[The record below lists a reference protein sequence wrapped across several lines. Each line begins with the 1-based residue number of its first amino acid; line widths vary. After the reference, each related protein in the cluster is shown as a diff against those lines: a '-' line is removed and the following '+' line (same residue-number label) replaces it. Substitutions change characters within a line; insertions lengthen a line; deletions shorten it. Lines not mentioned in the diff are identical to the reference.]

1 MPGLVPGIHVFNA
14 TGVKDVDGLDK
25 PGHDVERR
33 CMPDLP
39 MTSTRLTQHRSFVWF
54 WCARTFSNGAF
65 MMQGVAVGWQIYAL
79 TNDPFDLG
87 LVGLVQFFPLIAM
100 AIIVGQVLDLFDRRK
115 IAAACQ
121 LGKAL
126 AALLLALGSV
136 RGWLTRDTML
146 AIVFLSGT
154 ARAFEI
160 PTMHAILPGIV
171 PLTILPRAIAASAS
185 AQQTAVICGPSLG
198 GLLYAFGPTTVYA
211 TCTLV
216 FIGASVLMTLIEL
229 TYSPHPNPPPQAG
242 EGRVGGSKE
251 ETGVDS
257 DAVPRK
263 SVSLATL
270 FAGFAYI
277 RRRPILMGA
286 ISLDLFAVLLG
297 GVTALLPI
305 YARDILDAGPWG
317 LGVLRSAPAVGALVT
332 TVLLARHAIT
342 AHAGAIMFAAV
353 GMFGLASLV
362 FALST
367 SMALSFAALA
377 VYGAGDSVSVVI
389 RQSLIQLRTP
399 YDMLGRVAAVNS
411 MFTGASG
418 SLGELRAGAVAAA
431 FGAVPSALIGGAGA
445 ILVMLIW
452 MWAFPQLRRV
462 DKLAGEGRGLM

>member
-1 MPGLVPGIHVFNA
+1 MLENPA
-14 TGVKDVDGLDK
+14 
-25 PGHDVERR
+25 
-33 CMPDLP
+33 
-39 MTSTRLTQHRSFVWF
+39 STRLTQHRAFVLF

-100 AIIVGQVLDLFDRRK
+100 AVIVGQVLDVFDRRK

-126 AALLLALGSV
+126 AALLLAVGSAQ
-136 RGWLTRDTML
+136 GWLTRDLML
-146 AIVFLSGT
+146 GIVFLSGT

-160 PTMHAILPGIV
+160 PTMHAILPSIV
-171 PLTILPRAIAASAS
+171 PITILPRAIAASAA

-198 GLLYAFGPTTVYA
+198 GLLYALGPGTVYA
-211 TCTLV
+211 SCTLV
-216 FIGASVLMTLIEL
+216 FVAASVLMTLIEL
-229 TYSPHPNPPPQAG
+229 VPRA
-242 EGRVGGSKE
+242 KE
-251 ETGVDS
+251 E
-257 DAVPRK
+257 RK
-263 SVSLATL
+263 PVSLETL

-305 YARDILDAGPWG
+305 YARDILDAGPWA
-317 LGVLRSAPAVGALVT
+317 LGVLRSAPAVGALAT
-332 TVLLARHAIT
+332 TVFLARHAIGGR
-342 AHAGAIMFAAV
+342 AGAIMFATV
-353 GMFGLASLV
+353 GVFGVASLI

-367 SMALSFAALA
+367 SIVLSFAALA
-377 VYGAGDSVSVVI
+377 VYGAADSISVVI

-411 MFTGASG
+411 MCSGASG
-418 SLGELRAGAVAAA
+418 SLGEFRAGSVAAA
-431 FGAVPSALIGGAGA
+431 LGAVPSALIGGVGA
-445 ILVMLIW
+445 MLVMLIW
-452 MWAFPQLRRV
+452 MWAFPQLRKV
-462 DKLAGEGRGLM
+462 DKLAGEGRELV